1 MPVFKY
7 HRYQE
12 MDGYKIRNWS
22 RLGQKDLEFR
32 SKRLGIKSQVRFRK
46 VIRNNIP
53 SEFTFY

>member
-1 MPVFKY
+1 
-7 HRYQE
+7 